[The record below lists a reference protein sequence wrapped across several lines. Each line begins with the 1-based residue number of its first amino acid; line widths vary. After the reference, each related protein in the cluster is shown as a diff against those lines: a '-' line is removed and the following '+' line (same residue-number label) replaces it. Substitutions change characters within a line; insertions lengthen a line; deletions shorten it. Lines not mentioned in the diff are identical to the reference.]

1 MLILK
6 RISLIILRQN
16 VYVPLL
22 SLLMEQG
29 VKMVNDCQ
37 MHGTNGMK
45 DLLFTAQELKVANY
59 YITYLHPE

>member
-1 MLILK
+1 
-6 RISLIILRQN
+6 
-16 VYVPLL
+16 
-22 SLLMEQG
+22 MEQG

-37 MHGTNGMK
+37 MHGTNGTK